1 MHHFFNNILITHYT
15 QKTKLMMKKYLI
27 LSILVVISIDSFSQ
41 QKYTISGFINDNEN
55 GESLIG
61 VNVIVQEKLVGTTSN
76 TYGFYSLTLPEG
88 SYEISFTYIGFETL
102 KQSVNLNKNI
112 SLNID
117 LISSST
123 DIGEVTIL
131 SEETV
136 VERTQT
142 SIVEVPVQ
150 QIKNIPALLGEV
162 DVLKAIQLL
171 PGVQSGGEGTSGFY
185 VRGGGP
191 DQNLILLDGVPVY
204 NASHLFGFFSVFNAD
219 AIKNVRL
226 TKGGFPARFG
236 GRLSSVL
243 EIDMKEGNMKKI
255 EGEGSIGLIS
265 SKLTLQGPIIKDK
278 TSFIVSGRRTYIDI
292 LAQPF
297 IRSANDGN
305 PAGYYF
311 YDLNAKLNHKFS
323 EKDRL
328 YLSAY
333 LGKDRF
339 YLSEGDEYSSLIDN
353 TNYKSTSR
361 DDFGL
366 DWGNVTSSLRW
377 NHLFSNKLFAN
388 TTLTYSKYQFN
399 TIYDSYSSEV
409 TPYTTDIDT
418 TNFNYFSGVKDYG
431 AKFDFD
437 YLPNPN
443 HYIKFGLN
451 YVYHNFYPGS
461 LVLYLSSYERD
472 SLGVENYQAPYD
484 TTFNF
489 SEALESNDAFFYLE
503 DDIKVNDQLKV
514 NLGMHL
520 GYFNTN
526 NKTYYSFQPRFSSR
540 YLINKDW
547 SLKASYAEMQ
557 QNIHLLTGSGA
568 GLPTDIWVPST
579 DSVPPQYSKQVA
591 FAANKNFLN
600 GLIEVS
606 IEGYYKSM
614 SDLITLKPG
623 AEIIGFDDWKNKV
636 DTNGIGR
643 SYGAELFIQ
652 KKKGKT
658 TGWIGY
664 TLSFSERKFE
674 GVNFGKWYPYKFD
687 RRHDFSL
694 VMSHEFS
701 DNFDFGLTWVY
712 GTGNNMTFLE
722 SRYPSVNINGN
733 INGIDEGSVGEIEY
747 YPTRNNLR
755 LPAYHRLDIGLNFH
769 KKKKW
774 GDRTISV
781 GAYNVY
787 NRKNPFF
794 LSVNDKIEV
803 QNGVPT
809 STRVVQQTSLFPI
822 IPSIS
827 YKFKF

>member
-1 MHHFFNNILITHYT
+1 
-15 QKTKLMMKKYLI
+15 MMKKYLI
-27 LSILVVISIDSFSQ
+27 LSILIVISIDSFSQ
-41 QKYTISGFINDNEN
+41 QKYTISGFVNDNEN

-112 SLNID
+112 SLNVD

-123 DIGEVTIL
+123 DIGEVTIVA
-131 SEETV
+131 EETV

-150 QIKNIPALLGEV
+150 LIKNIPALLGEV

-226 TKGGFPARFG
+226 TKGGFQARFG

-297 IRSANDGN
+297 IRSSNDGN

-339 YLSEGDEYSSLIDN
+339 YLSEGDESSFLANN
-353 TNYKSTSR
+353 TNYQSTSR
-361 DDFGL
+361 NDFGL
-366 DWGNVTSSLRW
+366 DWGNITSSLRW

-399 TIYDSYSSEV
+399 TIFDSYTSEV
-409 TPYTTDIDT
+409 TPYITDTDT

-451 YVYHNFYPGS
+451 YVRHNFYPGS

-472 SLGVENYQAPYD
+472 SLGVENYQVPYD

-489 SEALESNDAFFYLE
+489 SEALESNDAFFYVE

-694 VMSHEFS
+694 VMSQKFS
-701 DNFDFGLTWVY
+701 DNFDIGLTWVY
-712 GTGNNMTFLE
+712 GSGNNMTFLE

-755 LPAYHRLDIGLNFH
+755 LPSYHRLDIGLNFH

>member
-1 MHHFFNNILITHYT
+1 
-15 QKTKLMMKKYLI
+15 MKKYLI
-27 LSILVVISIDSFSQ
+27 LSILIVISIDSFSQ
-41 QKYTISGFINDNEN
+41 QKYTISGFVNDNEN

-61 VNVIVQEKLVGTTSN
+61 VNVIIQEKLVGTTSN
-76 TYGFYSLTLPEG
+76 IYGFYSLTLPEG
-88 SYEISFTYIGFETL
+88 SYEISFTYIGFESL

-112 SLNID
+112 SLNVD

-123 DIGEVTIL
+123 DIGEVTIVA
-131 SEETV
+131 EETV

-150 QIKNIPALLGEV
+150 LIKNIPALLGEV

-305 PAGYYF
+305 PAGYFF

-388 TTLTYSKYQFN
+388 TTFTYSKYQFN

-409 TPYTTDIDT
+409 TPYTTDTDT
-418 TNFNYFSGVKDYG
+418 SNFNYFSGVKDYG

-472 SLGVENYQAPYD
+472 SLGVENYQVPYD

-540 YLINKDW
+540 YLINNDW

-600 GLIEVS
+600 GLLEVS

-614 SDLITLKPG
+614 SELITLKPG

-701 DNFDFGLTWVY
+701 DNFDIGLTWVY
-712 GTGNNMTFLE
+712 GSGNNMTFLE
-722 SRYPSVNINGN
+722 SRYPSVSINGN
-733 INGIDEGSVGEIEY
+733 INGIDEGSVGELEY

-755 LPAYHRLDIGLNFH
+755 LPDYHRLDIGLNFH

>member
-1 MHHFFNNILITHYT
+1 
-15 QKTKLMMKKYLI
+15 MMKNFSI
-27 LSILVVISIDSFSQ
+27 LSFLIALSLSSFSQ
-41 QKYTISGFINDNEN
+41 QKYTISGFINDKEN

-61 VNVIVQEKLVGTTSN
+61 VNVLVKEKLVGTTSN

-88 SYEISFTYIGFETL
+88 TYEVSFTYIGFETQT
-102 KQSVNLNKNI
+102 KSINLNKNV
-112 SLNID
+112 SFNID
-117 LISSST
+117 LGTGST
-123 DIGEVTIL
+123 DIDEVTIVA
-131 SEETV
+131 EETV

-226 TKGGFPARFG
+226 TKGGYPARFG

-292 LAQPF
+292 LAQPL
-297 IRSANDGN
+297 IKNANNGN
-305 PAGYYF
+305 PGGYYF
-311 YDLNAKLNHKFS
+311 YDLNAKLNHKIS

-339 YLSEGDEYSSLIDN
+339 YLTDSNNDDFIDQDL
-353 TNYKSTSR
+353 NYESTSEN
-361 DDFGL
+361 DFGL
-366 DWGNVTSSLRW
+366 DWGNVTSCLRW

-399 TIYDSYSSEV
+399 TLIDSRSS
-409 TPYTTDIDT
+409 TSSPFQLSKDT
-418 TNFNYFSGVKDYG
+418 THFNYFSGVKDYG
-431 AKFDFD
+431 AKIDFD

-451 YVYHNFYPGS
+451 YVRHNFYPGS
-461 LVLYLSSYERD
+461 FELYLSTFERD
-472 SLGVENYQAPYD
+472 SLGVETYIVPYD

-503 DDIKVNDQLKV
+503 DDIRVNDQLKI

-540 YLINKDW
+540 YLVNKDW
-547 SLKASYAEMQ
+547 SIKASYAEMQ
-557 QNIHLLTGSGA
+557 QNIHLLTSSGA

-579 DSVPPQYSKQVA
+579 DSVPPQYSKQLAMSV
-591 FAANKNFLN
+591 NKNFLN
-600 GLIEVS
+600 GLLEVS
-606 IEGYYKSM
+606 IEGYYKQM
-614 SDLITLKPG
+614 NDLITLKPG
-623 AEIIGFDDWKNKV
+623 AEIIGFEDWKNKV
-636 DTNGIGR
+636 DTNGVGR
-643 SYGAELFIQ
+643 SYGAELFVQ

-674 GVNFGKWYPYKFD
+674 NVNFGRWYPYKYD
-687 RRHDFSL
+687 RRHDFSI
-694 VMSHEFS
+694 VMAHKFS
-701 DNFDFGLTWVY
+701 DNFDIGLTWVY

-722 SRYPSVNINGN
+722 ARYPTVNINGN
-733 INGIDEGSVGEIEY
+733 TNGIDEGSVNEIEY
-747 YPTRNNLR
+747 FPTRNNLR

-769 KKKKW
+769 KKTRW
-774 GDRTISV
+774 GERTISV
-781 GAYNVY
+781 GAYNLY

-794 LSVNDKIEV
+794 LSINDKTQV
-803 QNGVPT
+803 QNGVPV

>member
-1 MHHFFNNILITHYT
+1 
-15 QKTKLMMKKYLI
+15 MMKKYLI
-27 LSILVVISIDSFSQ
+27 LSILIVISIDSFSQ
-41 QKYTISGFINDNEN
+41 QKYTISGFVNDNEN

-131 SEETV
+131 AEETV

-339 YLSEGDEYSSLIDN
+339 YLSEGDEYSSFIDN

-409 TPYTTDIDT
+409 TPYTNDKDT

-472 SLGVENYQAPYD
+472 SLGVENYQVPYD

-701 DNFDFGLTWVY
+701 DNFDIGLTWVY
-712 GTGNNMTFLE
+712 GSGNNMTFLE

-747 YPTRNNLR
+747 YPARNNLR

>member
-1 MHHFFNNILITHYT
+1 
-15 QKTKLMMKKYLI
+15 MKKLI
-27 LSILVVISIDSFSQ
+27 LSALILFLCINVFSQ
-41 QKYTISGFINDNEN
+41 EKYTVSGYIVDKET

-61 VNVIVQEKLVGTTSN
+61 VNVIWKEKLQGTTSN
-76 TYGFYSLTLPEG
+76 TYGFFSLTLPEG
-88 SYEISFTYIGFETL
+88 EVNLDFSYIGYQIESKTI
-102 KQSVNLNKNI
+102 NLNKDI
-112 SLNID
+112 KLNIE
-117 LISSST
+117 LGSSST
-123 DIGEVTIL
+123 NIQEVTIVG
-131 SEETV
+131 EETV
-136 VERTQT
+136 VERTQS
-142 SIVEVPVQ
+142 SIVEVPVE

-226 TKGGFPARFG
+226 TKGGYPARFG

-278 TSFIVSGRRTYIDI
+278 TSFIISGRRTYIDL

-297 IRSANDGN
+297 IRNANEGN

-311 YDLNAKLNHKFS
+311 YDFNAKLNHKIS
-323 EKDRL
+323 NNDRL

-333 LGKDRF
+333 LGKDKF
-339 YLSEGDEYSSLIDN
+339 YYTESDSYNYVIDG
-353 TNYKSTSR
+353 KSFEENSVF
-361 DDFGL
+361 DAGL
-366 DWGNVTSSLRW
+366 NWGNITSCLRW

-399 TIYDSYSSEV
+399 TFFDANNSNLAPYSFSA
-409 TPYTTDIDT
+409 DT
-418 TNFNYFSGVKDYG
+418 SRFNYFSGVKDYG
-431 AKFDFD
+431 AKIDFD

-443 HYIKFGLN
+443 HFIKFGLN
-451 YVYHNFYPGS
+451 YVRHNFYPGA
-461 LVLYLSSYERD
+461 LDLYSSTLERD
-472 SLGVENYQAPYD
+472 SSGVEDFRVQID
-484 TTFNF
+484 TTFEF
-489 SEALESNDAFFYLE
+489 SKPLESNDAFFYIE
-503 DDIKVNDQLKV
+503 DDFKVNDQLKV
-514 NLGMHL
+514 NLGLHL
-520 GYFNTN
+520 GYFNTS
-526 NKTYYSFQPRFSSR
+526 NKTYLSFQPRFSSR
-540 YLINKDW
+540 YLISKDW
-547 SLKASYAEMQ
+547 SVKASYAEMQ
-557 QNIHLLTGSGA
+557 QNIHLLTNSGV

-579 DSVPPQYSKQVA
+579 DTIPPQYSKQVA
-591 FAANKNFLN
+591 AAVNRILLN
-600 GLIEVS
+600 GVLEVTL
-606 IEGYYKSM
+606 EGYYKEM
-614 SDLITLKPG
+614 NQLITLKPG
-623 AEIIGFDDWKNKV
+623 AEIIGFEDWKNKV

-643 SYGAELFIQ
+643 AYGAELFIQ

-658 TGWIGY
+658 TGWLGY
-664 TLSFSERKFE
+664 TLSYSERKFE
-674 GVNFGKWYPYKFD
+674 NVNFGKWYPYKYD
-687 RRHDFSL
+687 RRHDFSI
-694 VMSHEFS
+694 VVSHKVS
-701 DNFDFGLTWVY
+701 DAFDFSFTWVY
-712 GTGNNMTFLE
+712 GTGNNTTFVD
-722 SRYPSVNINGN
+722 SRYPSVDVNGN
-733 INGIDEGSVGEIEY
+733 IYGIGSSYVSEVEY

-755 LPAYHRLDIGLNFH
+755 LPAYHRLDIGFNFN

-774 GDRTISV
+774 GERTVSI

-794 LSVNDKIEV
+794 ISIVDQSSV
-803 QNGVPT
+803 QNNT
-809 STRVVQQTSLFPI
+809 LLNTKVVQQTSLFPI

>member
-1 MHHFFNNILITHYT
+1 
-15 QKTKLMMKKYLI
+15 MMKKYLI

-41 QKYTISGFINDNEN
+41 QKYSISGFINDNEN

-117 LISSST
+117 LNSSIT

-131 SEETV
+131 AEETV

-278 TSFIVSGRRTYIDI
+278 SSFIVSGRRTYIDI

>member
-1 MHHFFNNILITHYT
+1 
-15 QKTKLMMKKYLI
+15 MMKKYLI
-27 LSILVVISIDSFSQ
+27 LFIMIVISLYSFSQ
-41 QKYTISGFINDNEN
+41 QKYTISGFVNDSEN

-61 VNVIVQEKLVGTTSN
+61 VNVIVKEKLVGTTSN

-102 KQSVNLNKNI
+102 KKSVTLNKNI

-117 LISSST
+117 LRTAST
-123 DIGEVTIL
+123 DIDEVTIVA
-131 SEETV
+131 EETV

-226 TKGGFPARFG
+226 TKGGYPARFG

-278 TSFIVSGRRTYIDI
+278 TSFIVSARRTYIDL

-311 YDLNAKLNHKFS
+311 YDLNAKLNQKFS

-339 YLSEGDEYSSLIDN
+339 YLSEGDEYSSLIEN
-353 TNYKSTSR
+353 TNYNSTSR
-361 DDFGL
+361 NDFGL

-399 TIYDSYSSEV
+399 TIFDSYTSEV
-409 TPYTTDIDT
+409 TPYTTDTDT
-418 TNFNYFSGVKDYG
+418 TNFNYFSGVRDYG

-451 YVYHNFYPGS
+451 YVRHNFYPGS

-472 SLGVENYQAPYD
+472 SLGVENYQVPYD

-489 SEALESNDAFFYLE
+489 SEALESNDAFFYVE

-579 DSVPPQYSKQVA
+579 DSIPPQYSKQVA

-606 IEGYYKSM
+606 IEGYYKTM

-755 LPAYHRLDIGLNFH
+755 LPAYHRLDLGLNFH

>member
-1 MHHFFNNILITHYT
+1 
-15 QKTKLMMKKYLI
+15 MMKKYLI
-27 LSILVVISIDSFSQ
+27 LSILIVISIDSFSQ
-41 QKYTISGFINDNEN
+41 QKYTISGFVNDNEN

-61 VNVIVQEKLVGTTSN
+61 VNVIIQEKLVGTTSN
-76 TYGFYSLTLPEG
+76 IYGFYSLTLPEG
-88 SYEISFTYIGFETL
+88 SYEISFTYIGFESL

-112 SLNID
+112 SLNVD

-123 DIGEVTIL
+123 DIGEVTIVA
-131 SEETV
+131 EETV

-150 QIKNIPALLGEV
+150 LIKNIPALLGEV

-305 PAGYYF
+305 PAGYFF

-339 YLSEGDEYSSLIDN
+339 YLSEGDEYSSLINN

-388 TTLTYSKYQFN
+388 TTFTYSKYQFN

-409 TPYTTDIDT
+409 TPYTTDTDT
-418 TNFNYFSGVKDYG
+418 SNFNYFSGVKDYG

-472 SLGVENYQAPYD
+472 SLGVENYQVPYD

-540 YLINKDW
+540 YLINNDW

-600 GLIEVS
+600 GLLEVS

-614 SDLITLKPG
+614 SELITLKPG

-701 DNFDFGLTWVY
+701 DNFDIGLTWVY
-712 GTGNNMTFLE
+712 GSGNNMTFLE
-722 SRYPSVNINGN
+722 SRYPSVSINGN
-733 INGIDEGSVGEIEY
+733 INGIDEGSVGELEY

-755 LPAYHRLDIGLNFH
+755 LPDYHRLDIGLNFH

>member
-1 MHHFFNNILITHYT
+1 
-15 QKTKLMMKKYLI
+15 MMKKYLI
-27 LSILVVISIDSFSQ
+27 LSILIVISLFSFSQ
-41 QKYTISGFINDNEN
+41 QKYTISGFVNDSES

-61 VNVIVQEKLVGTTSN
+61 VNVIIKEKIVGTTSN
-76 TYGFYSLTLPEG
+76 TYGFYSLTLEEG
-88 SYEISFTYIGFETL
+88 IYEISFTYIGFETF
-102 KQSVNLNKNI
+102 KKNI
-112 SLNID
+112 NLDKNILLNTD
-117 LISSST
+117 LMKSST
-123 DIGEVTIL
+123 DIGEVTIVA
-131 SEETV
+131 EETV

-142 SIVEVPVQ
+142 SVVEVPVQ
-150 QIKNIPALLGEV
+150 QIKNIPAFLGEV

-243 EIDMKEGNMKKI
+243 EIDMKEGNMKTI

-265 SKLTLQGPIIKDK
+265 SKLTLQAPINKDK
-278 TSFIVSGRRTYIDI
+278 TSFIFSGRRTYIDL

-297 IRSANDGN
+297 IRRANGGN

-311 YDLNAKLNHKFS
+311 YDLNTKLNHKLS
-323 EKDRL
+323 KKDRF
-328 YLSAY
+328 YISAY

-353 TNYKSTSR
+353 ANYKSTSR
-361 DDFGL
+361 NDYGL

-399 TIYDSYSSEV
+399 TIFDSYSSEL
-409 TPYTTDIDT
+409 TQYTTGTDT
-418 TNFNYFSGVKDYG
+418 TNFKYFSGVKDFG

-437 YLPNPN
+437 YLPDPS

-451 YVYHNFYPGS
+451 YTRHNFYPGS
-461 LVLYLSSYERD
+461 LLLYLSSYERD
-472 SLGVENYQAPYD
+472 SLGIENFQVPFD

-489 SEALESNDAFFYLE
+489 SESLKSNDAFFYVE
-503 DDIKVNDQLKV
+503 DDIKVNDQFKV
-514 NLGMHL
+514 NLGIHI

-540 YLINKDW
+540 YLVNKDW
-547 SLKASYAEMQ
+547 SVKISYAEMQ

-591 FAANKNFLN
+591 FAANKNFFN

-606 IEGYYKSM
+606 VEGYYKSM
-614 SDLITLKPG
+614 TDLITLKPG

-652 KKKGKT
+652 KKKGKI

-674 GVNFGKWYPYKFD
+674 EVNFGKWYPYKFD

-701 DNFDFGLTWVY
+701 DNFDIGITWVY
-712 GTGNNMTFLE
+712 GTGNNMTFLD

-747 YPTRNNLR
+747 YPSRNNLR

-769 KKKKW
+769 KKKNW
-774 GDRTISV
+774 GERTISF
-781 GAYNVY
+781 GAYNIY

-803 QNGVPT
+803 ENGVPT
-809 STRVVQQTSLFPI
+809 SNRVVQQTSLFPI

>member
-1 MHHFFNNILITHYT
+1 
-15 QKTKLMMKKYLI
+15 
-27 LSILVVISIDSFSQ
+27 
-41 QKYTISGFINDNEN
+41 
-55 GESLIG
+55 
-61 VNVIVQEKLVGTTSN
+61 
-76 TYGFYSLTLPEG
+76 
-88 SYEISFTYIGFETL
+88 
-102 KQSVNLNKNI
+102 
-112 SLNID
+112 
-117 LISSST
+117 
-123 DIGEVTIL
+123 
-131 SEETV
+131 
-136 VERTQT
+136 
-142 SIVEVPVQ
+142 
-150 QIKNIPALLGEV
+150 
-162 DVLKAIQLL
+162 
-171 PGVQSGGEGTSGFY
+171 
-185 VRGGGP
+185 
-191 DQNLILLDGVPVY
+191 
-204 NASHLFGFFSVFNAD
+204 
-219 AIKNVRL
+219 
-226 TKGGFPARFG
+226 
-236 GRLSSVL
+236 
-243 EIDMKEGNMKKI
+243 
-255 EGEGSIGLIS
+255 
-265 SKLTLQGPIIKDK
+265 
-278 TSFIVSGRRTYIDI
+278 
-292 LAQPF
+292 
-297 IRSANDGN
+297 
-305 PAGYYF
+305 
-311 YDLNAKLNHKFS
+311 
-323 EKDRL
+323 
-328 YLSAY
+328 

-353 TNYKSTSR
+353 ANYKSTSR

-377 NHLFSNKLFAN
+377 NHLFSNKLFTN

-409 TPYTTDIDT
+409 TPYTTDTDT

-472 SLGVENYQAPYD
+472 SLGVENYQVPYD

-503 DDIKVNDQLKV
+503 DDIKVNHQLKV
-514 NLGMHL
+514 NMGMHL

-557 QNIHLLTGSGA
+557 QNIHLLTSSGA

-701 DNFDFGLTWVY
+701 DNFDIGLTWVY
-712 GTGNNMTFLE
+712 GSGNNMTFLE

>member
-1 MHHFFNNILITHYT
+1 
-15 QKTKLMMKKYLI
+15 MMKKYLI
-27 LSILVVISIDSFSQ
+27 ISILIVISIDSFSQ
-41 QKYTISGFINDNEN
+41 QKYTISGFVNDNEN

-61 VNVIVQEKLVGTTSN
+61 VNVIIQEKLVGTTSN
-76 TYGFYSLTLPEG
+76 IYGFYSLTLPEG
-88 SYEISFTYIGFETL
+88 SYEISFTYIGFESL

-112 SLNID
+112 SLNVD

-123 DIGEVTIL
+123 DIGEVTIVA
-131 SEETV
+131 EETV

-150 QIKNIPALLGEV
+150 LIKNIPALLGEV

-219 AIKNVRL
+219 AIKNVSL

-305 PAGYYF
+305 PAGYFF

-388 TTLTYSKYQFN
+388 TTFTYSKYQFN

-409 TPYTTDIDT
+409 TPYTTDTDT
-418 TNFNYFSGVKDYG
+418 SNFNYFSGVKDYG

-472 SLGVENYQAPYD
+472 SLGVENYQVPYD

-540 YLINKDW
+540 YLINNDW

-600 GLIEVS
+600 GLLEVS

-614 SDLITLKPG
+614 SELITLKPG

-701 DNFDFGLTWVY
+701 DNFDIGLTWVY
-712 GTGNNMTFLE
+712 GSGNNMTFLE
-722 SRYPSVNINGN
+722 SRYPSVSINGN
-733 INGIDEGSVGEIEY
+733 INGIDEGSVGELEY

>member
-1 MHHFFNNILITHYT
+1 
-15 QKTKLMMKKYLI
+15 MMKKYLI
-27 LSILVVISIDSFSQ
+27 LSILIVISIDSFSQ
-41 QKYTISGFINDNEN
+41 QKYTISGFVNDNEN

-61 VNVIVQEKLVGTTSN
+61 VNVIIQEKLVGTTSN

-88 SYEISFTYIGFETL
+88 SYEISFTYIGFESL

-112 SLNID
+112 SLNVD

-123 DIGEVTIL
+123 DIGEVTIVA
-131 SEETV
+131 EETV

-150 QIKNIPALLGEV
+150 LIKNIPALLGEV

-305 PAGYYF
+305 PAGYFF

-388 TTLTYSKYQFN
+388 TTFTYSKYQFN

-409 TPYTTDIDT
+409 TPYTTDTDT
-418 TNFNYFSGVKDYG
+418 SNFNYFSGVKDYG

-451 YVYHNFYPGS
+451 YVRHNFYPGS

-472 SLGVENYQAPYD
+472 SLGVENYQVPYD

-489 SEALESNDAFFYLE
+489 SEALESNDAFFYVE

-540 YLINKDW
+540 YLINNDW

-600 GLIEVS
+600 GLLEVS

-614 SDLITLKPG
+614 SELITLKPG

-701 DNFDFGLTWVY
+701 DNFDIGLTWVY
-712 GTGNNMTFLE
+712 GSGNNMTFLE

-733 INGIDEGSVGEIEY
+733 INGIDEGSVGELEY

>member
-1 MHHFFNNILITHYT
+1 
-15 QKTKLMMKKYLI
+15 MMKKYLI
-27 LSILVVISIDSFSQ
+27 LSILIVISIDSFSQ
-41 QKYTISGFINDNEN
+41 QKYTISGFVNDNEN

-61 VNVIVQEKLVGTTSN
+61 VNVIIQEKLVGTTSN
-76 TYGFYSLTLPEG
+76 IYGFYSLTLPEG
-88 SYEISFTYIGFETL
+88 SYEISFTYIGFESL

-112 SLNID
+112 SLNVD

-123 DIGEVTIL
+123 DIGEVTIVA
-131 SEETV
+131 EETV

-150 QIKNIPALLGEV
+150 LIKNIPALLGEV

-305 PAGYYF
+305 PAGYFF

-388 TTLTYSKYQFN
+388 TTFTYSKYQFN

-409 TPYTTDIDT
+409 TPYTTDTDT
-418 TNFNYFSGVKDYG
+418 SNFNYFSGVKDYG

-472 SLGVENYQAPYD
+472 SLGVENYQVPYD

-540 YLINKDW
+540 YLINNDW

-600 GLIEVS
+600 GLLEVS

-614 SDLITLKPG
+614 SELITLKPG

-701 DNFDFGLTWVY
+701 DNFDIGLTWVY
-712 GTGNNMTFLE
+712 GSGNNMTFLE
-722 SRYPSVNINGN
+722 SRYPSVSINGN
-733 INGIDEGSVGEIEY
+733 INGIDEGSVGELEY

-755 LPAYHRLDIGLNFH
+755 LPDYHRLDIGLNFH

>member
-1 MHHFFNNILITHYT
+1 
-15 QKTKLMMKKYLI
+15 MKKYLI
-27 LSILVVISIDSFSQ
+27 LSILIVISIDSFSQ
-41 QKYTISGFINDNEN
+41 QKYTISGFVNDNEN

-61 VNVIVQEKLVGTTSN
+61 VNVIIQEKLVGTTSN

-88 SYEISFTYIGFETL
+88 SYEISFTYIGFESL

-112 SLNID
+112 SLNVD

-123 DIGEVTIL
+123 DIGEVTIVA
-131 SEETV
+131 EETV

-150 QIKNIPALLGEV
+150 LIKNIPALLGEV

-305 PAGYYF
+305 PAGYFF

-388 TTLTYSKYQFN
+388 TTFTYSKYQFN

-409 TPYTTDIDT
+409 TPYTTDTDT
-418 TNFNYFSGVKDYG
+418 SNFNYFSGVKDYG

-472 SLGVENYQAPYD
+472 SLGVENYQVPYD

-540 YLINKDW
+540 YLINNDW

-600 GLIEVS
+600 GLLEVS
-606 IEGYYKSM
+606 IEVYYKSM
-614 SDLITLKPG
+614 SELITLKPG

-701 DNFDFGLTWVY
+701 DNFDIGLTWVY
-712 GTGNNMTFLE
+712 GSGNNMTFLE

-733 INGIDEGSVGEIEY
+733 INGIDEGSVGELEY

>member
-1 MHHFFNNILITHYT
+1 
-15 QKTKLMMKKYLI
+15 MKKYLI
-27 LSILVVISIDSFSQ
+27 LSILIVISIDSFSQ
-41 QKYTISGFINDNEN
+41 QKYTISGFVNDNEN

-61 VNVIVQEKLVGTTSN
+61 VNVIIQEKLVGTTSN

-88 SYEISFTYIGFETL
+88 SYEISFTYIGFESL

-112 SLNID
+112 SLNVD

-123 DIGEVTIL
+123 DIGEVTIVA
-131 SEETV
+131 EETV

-150 QIKNIPALLGEV
+150 LIKNIPALLGEV

-305 PAGYYF
+305 PAGYFF

-388 TTLTYSKYQFN
+388 TTFTYSKYQFN

-409 TPYTTDIDT
+409 TPYTTDTDT
-418 TNFNYFSGVKDYG
+418 SNFNYFSGVKDYG

-472 SLGVENYQAPYD
+472 SLGVENYQVPYD

-540 YLINKDW
+540 YLINNDW

-600 GLIEVS
+600 GLLEVS
-606 IEGYYKSM
+606 IEVYYKSM
-614 SDLITLKPG
+614 SELITLKPG

-701 DNFDFGLTWVY
+701 DNFDIGLTWVY
-712 GTGNNMTFLE
+712 GSGNNMTFLE
-722 SRYPSVNINGN
+722 SRYPSVSINGN
-733 INGIDEGSVGEIEY
+733 INGIDEGSVGELEY

>member
-1 MHHFFNNILITHYT
+1 
-15 QKTKLMMKKYLI
+15 MMKKYLI
-27 LSILVVISIDSFSQ
+27 LSILIVISIDSFSQ
-41 QKYTISGFINDNEN
+41 QKYTISGFVNDNEN
-55 GESLIG
+55 RESLIG

-131 SEETV
+131 AEETV

-409 TPYTTDIDT
+409 TPYTTDKDT

-472 SLGVENYQAPYD
+472 SLGVENYQVPYD

-489 SEALESNDAFFYLE
+489 SEALESNDAFFYVE

-606 IEGYYKSM
+606 IEGYYKTM

>member
-1 MHHFFNNILITHYT
+1 
-15 QKTKLMMKKYLI
+15 MKKYLI
-27 LSILVVISIDSFSQ
+27 LSILIVISLYSFSQ
-41 QKYTISGFINDNEN
+41 QKYTISGFVNDNEN

-61 VNVIVQEKLVGTTSN
+61 VNVIVKEKLIGTNSN

-88 SYEISFTYIGFETL
+88 SYEISFTYIGFENL

-112 SLNID
+112 SLNVD
-117 LISSST
+117 LKSSST
-123 DIGEVTIL
+123 DIGEVTIVA
-131 SEETV
+131 EETV

-219 AIKNVRL
+219 AIKNVRI

-278 TSFIVSGRRTYIDI
+278 TSFIISGRRTYIDI

-339 YLSEGDEYSSLIDN
+339 YLSEGDEYSSFIDN
-353 TNYKSTSR
+353 NNYISTSR
-361 DDFGL
+361 NDFGL

-399 TIYDSYSSEV
+399 TIFDSYSSEV
-409 TPYTTDIDT
+409 TTFTTDSDT
-418 TNFNYFSGVKDYG
+418 SNFNYFSGVKDYG

-451 YVYHNFYPGS
+451 YVRHNFYPGS
-461 LVLYLSSYERD
+461 LLLYFSSYEKD
-472 SLGVENYQAPYD
+472 SLGVENYQVPYD
-484 TTFNF
+484 TIFNF
-489 SEALESNDAFFYLE
+489 SEALESNDAFFYVE

-514 NLGMHL
+514 NLGMHV

-606 IEGYYKSM
+606 IEGYYKTM

-694 VMSHEFS
+694 VISHEFS
-701 DNFDFGLTWVY
+701 DNFDIGITWVY

-794 LSVNDKIEV
+794 LSVNDNLEI

>member
-1 MHHFFNNILITHYT
+1 
-15 QKTKLMMKKYLI
+15 MKKYLI
-27 LSILVVISIDSFSQ
+27 LSILIVISIDSFSQ
-41 QKYTISGFINDNEN
+41 QKYTISGFVNDNEN

-112 SLNID
+112 SLNVD

-123 DIGEVTIL
+123 DIGEVTIVA
-131 SEETV
+131 EETV

-150 QIKNIPALLGEV
+150 LIKNIPALLGEV

-297 IRSANDGN
+297 IRSSNDGN

-339 YLSEGDEYSSLIDN
+339 YLSEGDEYSFLANN
-353 TNYKSTSR
+353 TNYQSTSR
-361 DDFGL
+361 NDFGL
-366 DWGNVTSSLRW
+366 DWGNITSSLRW

-409 TPYTTDIDT
+409 TPYTTDTDT

-451 YVYHNFYPGS
+451 YVRHNFYPGS

-472 SLGVENYQAPYD
+472 SLGVENYQVPYD

-489 SEALESNDAFFYLE
+489 SEALESNDAFFYVE

-701 DNFDFGLTWVY
+701 DNFDIGLTWVY
-712 GTGNNMTFLE
+712 GSGNNMTFLE

-755 LPAYHRLDIGLNFH
+755 LPSYHRLDIGLNFH

>member
-1 MHHFFNNILITHYT
+1 M
-15 QKTKLMMKKYLI
+15 
-27 LSILVVISIDSFSQ
+27 ISLYSFSQ
-41 QKYTISGFINDNEN
+41 QKYTISGFVNDNEN

-61 VNVIVQEKLVGTTSN
+61 VNIIVKEKFVGTTSN

-112 SLNID
+112 SLNVD
-117 LISSST
+117 LMSSST
-123 DIGEVTIL
+123 DIGEVTIVA
-131 SEETV
+131 EETI

-255 EGEGSIGLIS
+255 EGEGSVGLIS

-278 TSFIVSGRRTYIDI
+278 TSFIISGRRTYIDI

-311 YDLNAKLNHKFS
+311 YDLNTKLNHKFS

-353 TNYKSTSR
+353 SNYKSTFR
-361 DDFGL
+361 NDFGL

-399 TIYDSYSSEV
+399 TIFDSYSSEV
-409 TPYTTDIDT
+409 TPYTTITDT

-451 YVYHNFYPGS
+451 YVRHNFYPGS

-472 SLGVENYQAPYD
+472 SLGLENYQVPYD

-489 SEALESNDAFFYLE
+489 SEALESNDAFFYVE

-514 NLGMHL
+514 NLGMHV
-520 GYFNTN
+520 GYFNTK

-547 SLKASYAEMQ
+547 SLKTSYAEMQ

-579 DSVPPQYSKQVA
+579 DSVPPQYSKQLA

-606 IEGYYKSM
+606 VEGYYKTM

-623 AEIIGFDDWKNKV
+623 SEIIGFDDWKNKV

-664 TLSFSERKFE
+664 TLSFSKRKFE

-694 VMSHEFS
+694 VTSHEFS
-701 DNFDFGLTWVY
+701 DNFDIGITWVY

-733 INGIDEGSVGEIEY
+733 INGIDEGSVDEIEY

-755 LPAYHRLDIGLNFH
+755 LPAYHRLDISLNFH

-774 GDRTISV
+774 GERTISV

-794 LSVNDKIEV
+794 LSVNDKIEI